1 MTDRAIGLPTTVV
14 VVVRNGERALPGALA
29 CIDAQTRPP
38 ERVLL
43 VDGQSTDRTA
53 EIAKSHARVEYVL
66 QPDLGLAAAR
76 NLAIERCGTDVIA
89 FLDHDDR
96 WAPEKLERQLSELEA
111 RPDLGYVTCLLRR
124 RRTDDAHQTF
134 DQLDEDI
141 VAGTTPSALVA
152 RRSVFDAIGGFDP
165 GLRIGCDADWF
176 ARARDHGVPSEV
188 LDDVLVDKLLHDRNL
203 SSDAATN
210 QREMLTVVRRSLQ
223 RKRAA
228 EGPPS

>member
-1 MTDRAIGLPTTVV
+1 MTGHADKLTTTAV
-14 VVVRNGERALPGALA
+14 VVVRNGEQALPGALA
-29 CIDAQTRPP
+29 CIDQQTRHP

-53 EIAKSHARVEYVL
+53 EIAQSHQGVDYVL

-76 NLAIERCGTDVIA
+76 NLAIQRCDTDVIA

-96 WAPEKLERQLSELEA
+96 WAPNKLERQLSELET

-124 RRTDDAHQTF
+124 CRTDASHRAF
-134 DQLDEDI
+134 DQLDGDI
-141 VAGTTPSALVA
+141 VPGSTPSALVA
-152 RRSVFDAIGGFDP
+152 RLALFETVGDFDP
-165 GLRIGCDADWF
+165 SLRIGCDADWF
-176 ARARDHGVPSEV
+176 ARARDHGVPSAV

-203 SSDAATN
+203 SSDATTN
-210 QREMLTVVRRSLQ
+210 QREMLMVVRRSLQ

-228 EGPPS
+228 DGPPS

>member
-1 MTDRAIGLPTTVV
+1 MIRQATILTSTAV

-29 CIDAQTRPP
+29 CIDAQTRRAD
-38 ERVLL
+38 RVLL
-43 VDGQSTDRTA
+43 VDGRSTDRTA
-53 EIAKSHARVEYVL
+53 EIAEGHPGLDYVL

-76 NLAIERCGTDVIA
+76 NLAVELCDTDVVA

-96 WAPEKLERQLSELEA
+96 WAPEKLERQLSELES

-124 RRTDDAHQTF
+124 CRTGVSHAAF
-134 DQLDEDI
+134 DQLDGD
-141 VAGTTPSALVA
+141 VVPGSTPSALVA
-152 RRSVFDAIGGFDP
+152 RLSLFDAIGGFDP
-165 GLRIGCDADWF
+165 SLRIGCDADWF
-176 ARARDHGVPSEV
+176 ARARDHGVPSAV
-188 LDDVLVDKLLHDRNL
+188 LDDVLVEKLLHDRNL

-228 EGPPS
+228 EGPLS